1 MDTFTLWGNLE
12 YHNRDFAWFHLSS
25 SMTPSDVDAMT
36 ALAILSI
43 GVPIMAAVSLFLYFR
58 RRKKN
63 NHY

>member
-1 MDTFTLWGNLE
+1 
-12 YHNRDFAWFHLSS
+12 
-25 SMTPSDVDAMT
+25 MTPSDVDAMT

-63 NHY
+63 NHYWEDDPLIFKGGSMNIKC